1 MKKVIKLAAITM
13 AMVMM
18 FSISACSDKGAGKTS
33 STKRTTETEEETEKP
48 ETEETTT
55 ETSASKGEYGELFNL
70 MKDVIG
76 KDQETAEKMIGE
88 FFGTELD
95 DRTGTWMTET
105 RNNIETHLHVYS
117 AYFKKDNIQ
126 FNELEIWT
134 DVNDGHVRC
143 LEFTLVNEAYNAY
156 KIENTPEFRD
166 EIKVQ
171 YEGIRDGLVSSYG
184 DPFESGTPKY
194 ESDIYFAVHNIELNR
209 FAYVEL
215 RDFTYEGGN
224 GLFKM
229 SVSFAD
235 VKEYLG

>member
-1 MKKVIKLAAITM
+1 MKGMVKLAAIAM

-18 FSISACSDKGAGKTS
+18 FSISACSDKDAGKSS

-55 ETSASKGEYGELFNL
+55 ETAASKGEYGELFTL
-70 MKDVIG
+70 MKDVIS

-88 FFGTELD
+88 FFGMELK
-95 DRTGTWMTET
+95 DRTGSMITEK
-105 RNNIETHLHVYS
+105 RNNIETYLHVYS
-117 AYFKKDNIQ
+117 AHFKKDKIQ

-143 LEFTLVNEAYNAY
+143 LEFTLVNDGYSAY

-166 EIKVQ
+166 EIKAQ
-171 YEGIRDGLVSSYG
+171 YDGIRDGLVSSYG
-184 DPFESGTPKY
+184 DPFMSGTPQY
-194 ESDIYFAVHNIELNR
+194 ESDIYYAVHNVELNR

-224 GLFKM
+224 GLLKM